1 MYLEK
6 AKIINF
12 RGIRKLD
19 INFEEDNTVLIGEN
33 HWGKTSLL
41 RALWMVLGCGET
53 LCKFDGK
60 DLYVP
65 VKLNATEDFPQ
76 DNLVEKVTRRSAIS
90 FEKEV
95 VAQYKHKHK
104 KTKATN
110 LKDDFEL
117 NTSSQSA
124 YLAPDS
130 GANKFFD
137 DIKDYLDSYT
147 EEPSNDVYEDTDNHI
162 RIDLVFR
169 ENVPATVSDNLDI
182 LKPYWYYDDD
192 GFYRIHWQ
200 IVAFYSDEKKEF
212 ITLHNLVN
220 KANAPFKH
228 ANNFNDVLFSII
240 RFNPVFRLRDSRMD
254 RRDTSSS
261 NAVERMSDMSKVLS
275 NDNDLSAK
283 KANSL
288 MNVFGSYLDKYLSNY
303 NQNDNAQAKKSY
315 DPRNIDEM
323 VKRPISLESLA
334 SIKQMLASPGF
345 NKSKALLSYIASAMF
360 LSKGDRQ
367 IDKEA
372 RPILILEDI
381 EARFHPSLLLSFW
394 SLLSVTDTQKILTTN
409 SGDLLS
415 AISLTSLRRLHRKY
429 YDTMCYQIDNQ
440 NLNNDDLRRIAF
452 HVRLNRPMA
461 LFARTWLL
469 VEGETEVWVLT
480 QIAAILGISL
490 ACEGIRIIEFA
501 QCGLKPLMK
510 LATQLGIDFHV
521 LTDGDEAGRK
531 YAETTLNF
539 IAKKKKNLKL
549 TVIPQK
555 DMEHY
560 LYTQGYEYV
569 FRQAAGLPNGQ
580 LRKNFTM
587 DKIIDMAIKRKSK
600 PGLALILVDAI
611 QKRGIEGVPLV
622 FAKLLQAVRSLG
634 HNRAENSTY
643 SMF

>member
-6 AKIINF
+6 AKIVNF
-12 RGIRKLD
+12 RGIRKLS

-41 RALWMVLGCGET
+41 RALWMVLGRGEK
-53 LCKFDGK
+53 LCNFDKK

-65 VKLNATEDFPQ
+65 VELNTAEDFPK
-76 DNLVEKVTRRSAIS
+76 DNLVEKVTRRKAIS
-90 FEKEV
+90 FEKEAV
-95 VAQYKHKHK
+95 EEYRKHHRKQK
-104 KTKATN
+104 SVNPDENLETK
-110 LKDDFEL
+110 
-117 NTSSQSA
+117 TSSQA
-124 YLAPDS
+124 NYLAPDTDTN
-130 GANKFFD
+130 AFFE

-147 EEPSNDVYEDTDNHI
+147 EETNDDVFETTDNHI

-169 ENVPATVSDNLDI
+169 ENIPAHPSDSLDI
-182 LKPYWYYDDD
+182 FKPYTYYDDD

-200 IVAFYSDEKKEF
+200 IVAFFSEEKHEF
-212 ITLHNLVN
+212 ITIHNLVN

-228 ANNFNDVLFSII
+228 EDNFEEALLSII
-240 RFNPVFRLRDSRMD
+240 RLNPVFRLRDSRMD
-254 RRDTSSS
+254 RRDDPCS
-261 NAVERMSDMSKVLS
+261 NAEEKMSDMSRVLN
-275 NDNDLSAK
+275 NDNDLSSG

-288 MNVFGSYLDKYLSNY
+288 MNIFGSYLDKYLSNY
-303 NQNDNAQAKKSY
+303 NQNDAGQTKKYY
-315 DPRNIDEM
+315 DSRNIDEM
-323 VKRPISLESLA
+323 VKSPISLESLA
-334 SIKQMLASPGF
+334 SIKQMLATPGF

-367 IDKEA
+367 IDKDA
-372 RPILILEDI
+372 QPIMILEDI
-381 EARFHPSLLLSFW
+381 EGRFHPSLLLSFW
-394 SLLSVTDTQKILTTN
+394 SLLSVTDSQKILTTN

-429 YDTMCYQIDNQ
+429 YDTMCYQIDTQ

-461 LFARTWLL
+461 LFARTWIL

-510 LATQLGIDFHV
+510 LASQLGIDFHV
-521 LTDGDEAGRK
+521 LTDVDDAGKK

-539 IAKKKKNLKL
+539 ISRKKKKLKL

-555 DMEHY
+555 DIEHY
-560 LYTQGYEYV
+560 LYTQGYERT

-611 QKRGIEGVPLV
+611 QKRGIEGVQIV
-622 FAKLLQAVRSLG
+622 FAKLLQAVRTLG
-634 HNRAENSTY
+634 HDKADNSTY